1 MRCTC
6 LLRTA
11 RENHSDVLNMLA
23 VYGAIC
29 FAFCGLDSHGRCERC
44 RCNKMTCTK
53 CGAFFCWLCDT
64 VIHGYDHFQRGKCAG
79 QLFPREEWA
88 QQDGDNFL
96 LVADGDEE
104 GAWEEEHGGVVD
116 QMWRWQRGL

>member
-1 MRCTC
+1 
-6 LLRTA
+6 
-11 RENHSDVLNMLA
+11 
-23 VYGAIC
+23 
-29 FAFCGLDSHGRCERC
+29 
-44 RCNKMTCTK
+44 MTCTK

-64 VIHGYDHFQRGKCAG
+64 VIQGYEHFQRGKCAG

-88 QQDGDNFL
+88 QQDADNVL
-96 LVADGDEE
+96 LVADGGEE